1 MAEESATFVDFQEAV
16 LQEANQALH
25 ACMHAALV
33 CSQQSQKIAAV
44 AK

>member
-16 LQEANQALH
+16 LQEANQALV
-25 ACMHAALV
+25 MHAALV